1 MTYLINQS
9 FAKGVV
15 PNQLKLAKVIPIH
28 KSSDKSQL
36 KNYRPVSL
44 LPALSKIFEKIMFN
58 KVMGFLNSNNS
69 LYKHKYGFRAK
80 HSTIHPILHLIN
92 QCADA
97 DQKTPKEHTIS
108 IFCDLSKAFDV
119 IDHKILLQKMHFYG
133 FRGIVYNWF
142 ENYLTGRRQYV
153 EIEESRSN
161 IYQIECGVPQGSI
174 LGPLLCL
181 IYVNDIAMSTTANI
195 LSFADDTSLY
205 LSNSDERELYVST
218 NSAIK
223 SLYEWFCA
231 NKLALNASKTKYIIL
246 RAPHTR
252 CQDANLDIHIGNTAL
267 EKIGSHSHEQST
279 KFLRL
284 VIDEH
289 LTWKNHL
296 AHVNKK
302 ISGALFSIKQAKN
315 ILPKASLRTLY
326 FALIEPHLS
335 YGILAW
341 GNANKKT
348 LHKTEMLQKRA
359 IRTINNA
366 KYRSHTDP
374 LFRKSQVLKLSDMYT
389 LQATLFMYDYT
400 NNRLPSSFSHI
411 FPLNREIQESRL
423 TRQSHLFY
431 ITRGVSNFS
440 GSLPKY
446 NLPRI
451 WNEWT
456 PKIPEYTSRTHFKN
470 NIHKS
475 FIASYL
481 ESVKCS
487 NNYCRDCFPVRPD
500 HIG

>member
-1 MTYLINQS
+1 MVN
-9 FAKGVV
+9 V
-15 PNQLKLAKVIPIH
+15 PVKISKL
-28 KSSDKSQL
+28 
-36 KNYRPVSL
+36 Y
-44 LPALSKIFEKIMFN
+44 
-58 KVMGFLNSNNS
+58 
-69 LYKHKYGFRAK
+69 
-80 HSTIHPILHLIN
+80 
-92 QCADA
+92 
-97 DQKTPKEHTIS
+97 
-108 IFCDLSKAFDV
+108 V

-174 LGPLLCL
+174 LGPLLYL
-181 IYVNDIAMSTTANI
+181 IYVNAIAMSTTANI

-205 LSNSDERELYVST
+205 RSNSDERELYVSA

-279 KFLRL
+279 KFLGL

-326 FALIEPHLS
+326 FALIEP
-335 YGILAW
+335 
-341 GNANKKT
+341 
-348 LHKTEMLQKRA
+348 
-359 IRTINNA
+359 RT
-366 KYRSHTDP
+366 P
-374 LFRKSQVLKLSDMYT
+374 FVW
-389 LQATLFMYDYT
+389 
-400 NNRLPSSFSHI
+400 
-411 FPLNREIQESRL
+411 
-423 TRQSHLFY
+423 
-431 ITRGVSNFS
+431 NF
-440 GSLPKY
+440 GMG
-446 NLPRI
+446 
-451 WNEWT
+451 
-456 PKIPEYTSRTHFKN
+456 
-470 NIHKS
+470 
-475 FIASYL
+475 
-481 ESVKCS
+481 KCK
-487 NNYCRDCFPVRPD
+487 
-500 HIG
+500 